1 MYCCADSGKSVRSGL
16 IAFFSAFLFPEARL
30 LLVSTKNHDL
40 WKVQFSE
47 YVQGNHFLFSANQ
60 ICHTDSEHVESDS
73 DSQCITDFWC
83 WTSFLNVAILGA
95 DQKRVWSLGTRL
107 SFLCLPRNAALVLC
121 DNPSWCETRLAL
133 VEKLSLQWWKHDT
146 FHSMD
151 RDVIQGAFW
160 TRSHRSTQRVC
171 NSKKSNGTN
180 LQKFWH

>member
-1 MYCCADSGKSVRSGL
+1 MKTVFARYDNDENFYMKDSLCIAVQTAESQLGVAL
-16 IAFFSAFLFPEARL
+16 AFFSAFLFPEARL

-47 YVQGNHFLFSANQ
+47 HRQGNHFLFSANQ

-121 DNPSWCETRLAL
+121 DNPS
-133 VEKLSLQWWKHDT
+133 
-146 FHSMD
+146 
-151 RDVIQGAFW
+151 
-160 TRSHRSTQRVC
+160 
-171 NSKKSNGTN
+171 
-180 LQKFWH
+180 